1 MISTILS
8 ATHVGIDA
16 HPVTVEVDAG
26 LGLPGTTIVGL
37 PDQSVKES
45 RDRVKA
51 AIRNSGF
58 RFPTGRITVNLAP
71 ADIKKEGPSFD
82 LPIALG
88 ILAASGFVKPSA
100 LENFII
106 TGELALDGSIRMI
119 KGALPIALLAKTK
132 KKPLI
137 LPYSNAT
144 EAALEFPEGIYGARS
159 LREAVEFLNGEK
171 TLPAVSISAA
181 EVFSGDGHNTVDFSE
196 IRGQHQARRALEVAV
211 SGGHNVIMIGP
222 PGAGKTMLAMR
233 MATILPP
240 LTLKEALMITKIHS
254 VSGLTSPEAPLVTAR
269 PFRSPHHTISAAGLV
284 GGGSFPKPGEISLA
298 HHGVLFLDELPEF
311 HRDVLETLRGPLEDG
326 SIIIVRAKS
335 SLRFPSQFTLIAAM
349 NPCPC
354 GYLTDAKHRC
364 HCTVPQIQRYL
375 SKISGPLLDRI
386 DIQIEVPALPY
397 KELKS
402 DEDAESSLSIRER
415 VIRTRKIQEERFG
428 SEHFSLNAR
437 MTARA
442 VRKYC
447 RPNEEAHKLLEMA
460 LHELSLSAR
469 AYHKV
474 LKLSRTIADMEGSE
488 GIREEHIAEA
498 IQYRSLDR
506 SQF

>member
-1 MISTILS
+1 MISTLLS

-26 LGLPGTTIVGL
+26 LGLPGTTVVGL
-37 PDQSVKES
+37 PDQAVKES

-88 ILAASGFVKPSA
+88 ILAASGLVKPPA
-100 LENFII
+100 LENFVI

-119 KGALPIALLAKTK
+119 KGALPIALLAKIK

-137 LPYSNAT
+137 LPYANAA
-144 EAALEFPEGIYGARS
+144 EAALEFPEGSYGVRS

-171 TLPAVSISAA
+171 AIPVVSISAS
-181 EVFSGDGHNTVDFSE
+181 EVFSNDGHNAVDFSE
-196 IRGQHQARRALEVAV
+196 IRGQHQARRALEIAV

-233 MATILPP
+233 LVTILPP
-240 LTLKEALMITKIHS
+240 LTLQEALTITKIHS
-254 VSGLTSPEAPLVTAR
+254 VSGLTSQETPLVTAR
-269 PFRSPHHTISAAGLV
+269 PFRSPHHTISPAGLV

-311 HRDVLETLRGPLEDG
+311 HRDVLETLRSPLEDG
-326 SIIIVRAKS
+326 SVTIVRAKS
-335 SLRFPSQFTLIAAM
+335 SLRFPSQFTLVAAM

-354 GYLTDAKHRC
+354 GYLTDEKHRC

-402 DEDAESSLSIRER
+402 DEDAESSTLIRER
-415 VIRTRKIQEERFG
+415 VIRARKIQEERFR
-428 SEHFSLNAR
+428 SERFSLNAR
-437 MTARA
+437 MTPRA

-447 RPNEEAHKLLEMA
+447 RPNEEGHKLLEMA